1 MAIGAV
7 VARILTQYSDKG
19 SKAARKDILKL
30 GKQFDDFAAKTA
42 KAFGIAAAAVGAFAI
57 KVGKD
62 AVQAAIADQKS
73 QALLANS
80 LRNTVGATDA
90 AIASVESYISNL
102 QLQVGVADDELRPA
116 LSKLAAVTGDVASAQ
131 QLLGLA
137 LDVSAFS
144 GSDLGSAT
152 QAITK
157 ALQGNF
163 KTLQKLVPSISTAT
177 TKSKD
182 FAAILAEVQK
192 ATSGAAA
199 TRAGTLEY
207 RLNIL
212 RIRYGEILETLGYK
226 LLPIIEKFADVID
239 KKVLPQVEAWIATNG
254 EKFVTALSAASQAV
268 IILVTN
274 AIALSDWIA
283 NNMGVVKTMAGLIA
297 GLFVAGKIA
306 AFATV
311 LGKLTAAFVALRTAA
326 GGAAVAT
333 AFATGGAS
341 VGSAAAALALV
352 GGTAAI
358 IGLKV
363 AGNKA
368 RAKKKELEKGLAGYT
383 GAPGAS
389 DIAGLA
395 GMKTKTKK
403 VKTPTV
409 VTGDNKGLIDLFNNL
424 NKVTAAEKKS
434 AKAKEELTK
443 RQQKYNKL
451 LKEMGIKTTEQQ
463 DAITQFAIRSNLLKQ
478 AAITGSPLTSIGS
491 PTPMNMAT
499 AGMNNPITVN
509 VQGSV
514 ITEKDLISLI
524 ASELKKRTLAGNPV
538 TGTYLGE
545 TSSGGATGNL
555 RFNTRAI

>member
-1 MAIGAV
+1 MALGAV

-116 LSKLAAVTGDVASAQ
+116 LSRLAAVTGDVASAQ

-144 GSDLGSAT
+144 GSDLGTAS

-163 KTLQKLVPSISTAT
+163 RTLQKLVPSISTAT

-297 GLFVAGKIA
+297 GLFITSKIA

-395 GMKTKTKK
+395 GMGTKTKK

-451 LKEMGIKTTEQQ
+451 LADMGIKTTEQQ

>member
-1 MAIGAV
+1 MAVGAV

-19 SKAARKDILKL
+19 SKAAQKDIAKL
-30 GKQFDDFAAKTA
+30 GKQFDAFAKKTV

-116 LSKLAAVTGDVASAQ
+116 LSRLAAVTGDVASAQ

-144 GSDLGSAT
+144 GSDLGTAS

-163 KTLQKLVPSISTAT
+163 RTLQKLVPSINTAT
-177 TKSKD
+177 VKSKD

-207 RLNIL
+207 KLNIL

-226 LLPIIEKFADVID
+226 LLPIIEKFADVIE
-239 KKVLPQVEAWIATNG
+239 KEVLPQIEKWISRNEKGLVKSLQSAAEFGVKFIKILVGFANWIADNMGLIKTLG
-254 EKFVTALSAASQAV
+254 IAIAALFVTS
-268 IILVTN
+268 
-274 AIALSDWIA
+274 
-283 NNMGVVKTMAGLIA
+283 
-297 GLFVAGKIA
+297 KIA
-306 AFATV
+306 AF
-311 LGKLTAAFVALRTAA
+311 
-326 GGAAVAT
+326 
-333 AFATGGAS
+333 
-341 VGSAAAALALV
+341 
-352 GGTAAI
+352 I
-358 IGLKV
+358 IGLQGVAAAFGLITVAANGATTATARFYKV
-363 AGNKA
+363 AGGLIKFATFALGVLAVLSLSGDSAKGAGGFPAGTVGSRNAVENAARMRQMKA
-368 RAKKKELEKGLAGYT
+368 YTKFQKGRAKEAATVAPIVGDGNDALAKYIAQMNKLNAIETKNAKIKKELTDRQRHYN
-383 GAPGAS
+383 
-389 DIAGLA
+389 DIL
-395 GMKTKTKK
+395 
-403 VKTPTV
+403 
-409 VTGDNKGLIDLFNNL
+409 
-424 NKVTAAEKKS
+424 KS
-434 AKAKEELTK
+434 
-443 RQQKYNKL
+443 
-451 LKEMGIKTTEQQ
+451 MGIKTTEQQ
-463 DAITQFAIRSNLLKQ
+463 NAITQFAIVANLKKQ

-514 ITEKDLISLI
+514 ITEKDLVSLI
-524 ASELKKRTLAGNPV
+524 ANELKKRTLAGNPV
-538 TGTYLGE
+538 TGTYLG
-545 TSSGGATGNL
+545 S
-555 RFNTRAI
+555 NTDSLAFKVRYL